1 MDALTFD
8 VCVWVGATGDAGD
21 GVDGFVC
28 LKPQIQFLLLS
39 LPLPHF

>member
-21 GVDGFVC
+21 GVDGLIR
-28 LKPQIQFLLLS
+28 LKPQIQFCS
-39 LPLPHF
+39 FAAITSF